1 MDEAYIHFSDA
12 PSAIDLVK
20 AGKDVVV
27 LRTFSKLYGM
37 AGLRCGVAIARPD
50 LLSQVEKAGGGNPMP
65 VTAIAAASASL
76 KDTNLVA
83 ERKRINTQARQETFA
98 WLDRNG
104 YSYIP
109 SVSNCFMVD
118 TKRPAREVMSA
129 MAKQK
134 VIIGRV
140 WPVMPTYARITVG
153 TPAEMEKFQAAFQNV
168 MQGNVTVGKLQPE
181 PRTIDGFVLPS

>member
-1 MDEAYIHFSDA
+1 MLPDRWQAEAIQA
-12 PSAIDLVK
+12 LK

-37 AGLRCGVAIARPD
+37 AGLRCGVVIARPD
-50 LLSQVEKAGGGNPMP
+50 LLSHLEKAGGGNPMP

-76 KDTNLVA
+76 KDANLVA
-83 ERKRINTQARQETFA
+83 ERKRFNTQARQETFA

-104 YSYIP
+104 YFYIP

-118 TKRPAREVMSA
+118 TKRPAREVMAA

-140 WPVMPTYARITVG
+140 WPVMPTYARITV
-153 TPAEMEKFQAAFQNV
+153 
-168 MQGNVTVGKLQPE
+168 
-181 PRTIDGFVLPS
+181 